1 MRNENSRLTV
11 AYSDGSLLPCHM
23 VGGRVLV
30 PASYLPLSILP
41 VPGTRVHTLRAAAAA
56 LEEETWI
63 FAHIKGS
70 LAHSVR
76 VRQCGCV
83 NILNLYRVLTPSLIN
98 SYRPFGRATPLS
110 QDRYPTASQE
120 ERCLLQPI
128 QQQQQKKV
136 RVPTECVLRE
146 SCTHIPLSSPSP
158 ASRRV
163 RVP

>member
-1 MRNENSRLTV
+1 MPYGRWACVSACLLFT
-11 AYSDGSLLPCHM
+11 SLF
-23 VGGRVLV
+23 
-30 PASYLPLSILP
+30 ILP

-56 LEEETWI
+56 ALEEETWI
-63 FAHIKGS
+63 FAHINGS

-136 RVPTECVLRE
+136 RVP
-146 SCTHIPLSSPSP
+146 PSVFS
-158 ASRRV
+158 AN
-163 RVP
+163 RVPIYHYHHHHQPAAE

>member
-1 MRNENSRLTV
+1 M
-11 AYSDGSLLPCHM
+11 
-23 VGGRVLV
+23 LV
-30 PASYLPLSILP
+30 PASYLPLSVLP
-41 VPGTRVHTLRAAAAA
+41 VPGTRVHTLRAAAAAA

-120 ERCLLQPI
+120 QRCLLQPI

-136 RVPTECVLRE
+136 RVCSPRIVYPYTIIITITSQPPSE
-146 SCTHIPLSSPSP
+146 SAVKESWLIVSVS
-158 ASRRV
+158 
-163 RVP
+163 